1 MKILKGF
8 LHWAPRVLAGLF
20 VALAIVIGTG
30 LVNARVVLSDSM
42 EPVFFKNDVVFG
54 LSWVTPQPGDIG
66 IYQQRDI
73 NGVAQQDVVHRV
85 VTVSQAGEYL
95 FKGDNNQSADA
106 LMVAK
111 SDVKSTVVLSL
122 PGIGSLLNLGGAL
135 AVVGVIG
142 GIWAL
147 VFGVQTLKRT
157 KPTIDED

>member
-8 LHWAPRVLAGLF
+8 LHWTPRVLAGLF
-20 VALAIVIGTG
+20 VALAILIGTG

-54 LSWVTPQPGDIG
+54 LSWVTPQPGDIA
-66 IYQQRDI
+66 IYQERDI
-73 NGVAQQDVVHRV
+73 QGVVKQDVVHRV
-85 VTVSQAGEYL
+85 VTISQAGEYM
-95 FKGDNNQSADA
+95 FKGDNNESADA

-122 PGIGSLLNLGGAL
+122 PGVGSLFSPLGAL
-135 AVVGVIG
+135 AVVGVFG

-147 VFGVQTLKRT
+147 VYGLTTLKRN
-157 KPTIDED
+157 KHVADED

>member
-1 MKILKGF
+1 MRIFKGF

-20 VALAIVIGTG
+20 VALAILIATG

-42 EPVFFKNDVVFG
+42 EPVLFKNDVVFG
-54 LSWVTPQPGDIG
+54 LSWVTPQPGDLG

-73 NGVAQQDVVHRV
+73 NGVVQQDVVHRV
-85 VTVSQAGEYL
+85 VTVSEAGEYL

-122 PGIGSLLNLGGAL
+122 PGIGSLLTPVGAL
-135 AVVGVIG
+135 AIVGVIG
-142 GIWAL
+142 GIWAV
-147 VFGVQTLKRT
+147 VFGVRTLKKT
-157 KPTIDED
+157 KPTADED

>member
-1 MKILKGF
+1 MRILKGF

-20 VALAIVIGTG
+20 VALAIVIATG

-42 EPVFFKNDVVFG
+42 EPVFYKNDVVFG
-54 LSWVTPQPGDIG
+54 LSWVTPQPGEIG

-73 NGVAQQDVVHRV
+73 NGVVQQDVVHRV

-122 PGIGSLLNLGGAL
+122 PGIGSLLTPVGAL
-135 AVVGVIG
+135 AIVGIIG

-147 VFGVQTLKRT
+147 AFGVRTLKQT

>member
-1 MKILKGF
+1 MRILKGF

-20 VALAIVIGTG
+20 VALAIVIATG

-42 EPVFFKNDVVFG
+42 EPVFYKNDVVFG

-73 NGVAQQDVVHRV
+73 NGVVQQDVVHRV
-85 VTVSQAGEYL
+85 VTVSQAGEFL

-122 PGIGSLLNLGGAL
+122 PGIGSLLTPVGAL

-142 GIWAL
+142 GIWAM
-147 VFGVQTLKRT
+147 VFGVRTLKRT

>member
-1 MKILKGF
+1 MRILKGF

-20 VALAIVIGTG
+20 VALAIVIATG

-42 EPVFFKNDVVFG
+42 EPVLFKNDVVFG
-54 LSWVTPQPGDIG
+54 LSWVTPQPGDLG

-73 NGVAQQDVVHRV
+73 NGVVQQDVVHRV
-85 VTVSQAGEYL
+85 ITISQSGEYL

-122 PGIGSLLNLGGAL
+122 PGIGSLLTPVGAL
-135 AVVGVIG
+135 AIVGVIG
-142 GIWAL
+142 GIWAV
-147 VFGVQTLKRT
+147 VFGVRTLKKT
-157 KPTIDED
+157 KPTTDED

>member
-1 MKILKGF
+1 MKIFKGI

-20 VALAIVIGTG
+20 VALAILIGTG

-54 LSWVTPQPGDIG
+54 LSWVTPQPGDIA

-73 NGVAQQDVVHRV
+73 AGTVQQEVVHRV
-85 VTVSQAGEYL
+85 ITISQAGEYL
-95 FKGDNNQSADA
+95 FKGDNNQSVDA

-122 PGIGSLLNLGGAL
+122 PGIGSLMNPAGAL
-135 AVVGVIG
+135 AIAGVIG

-147 VFGVQTLKRT
+147 IFGVGALRRS
-157 KPTIDED
+157 KPSSNEE